1 MSLICH
7 KGIVSR
13 EMIFQKITVKKVVLF
28 SVLLLI
34 AAGILSELFPY
45 LASNYPAHLVVL
57 MLSLWITVLLA
68 GISAMLMALK
78 TDRFA
83 QKNYFSLWKK
93 LRSPSLRERREAGKA
108 ISALSSQHLKREN
121 KLANVV
127 GIGFFI
133 LWGVL
138 VLVVAIMI
146 MAAEVNSRFMQ

>member
-7 KGIVSR
+7 KGIVFP
-13 EMIFQKITVKKVVLF
+13 EMFFQKITVRKVVLF

-45 LASNYPAHLVVL
+45 LASNYPVHLVVL
-57 MLSLWITVLLA
+57 MLSLCITVLLA
-68 GISAMLMALK
+68 SIPAMLMAAK

-83 QKNYFSLWKK
+83 QKHCFSEWKK
-93 LRSPSLRERREAGKA
+93 LRSPTLRERQEAGKA
-108 ISALSSQHLKREN
+108 INALSGQHLKREN

-133 LWGVL
+133 LWGVV